1 MTRRNIVLGLA
12 FLLLLGGALALPAL
26 DREAQAGAGDAI
38 VVGPGETREN
48 IASFGGEVIVEGRVA
63 KTVFA
68 LGGVVTIAGEVGEAV
83 VGVGSEI
90 RLKSTAVIRGDLVA
104 VGGTL
109 VKDEGFR
116 IEGDTVYFKIGRF
129 PGKIFG
135 QGLKG
140 LLSISFLPLIILLK
154 AANAFVWLLLAVV
167 VTALFPR
174 QVVFAAGQV
183 RRRFWTI
190 LGTGLLGLI
199 IFSVFTAVA
208 AALCLVLIGIPVLLT
223 LTVAGMAVKIFGR
236 VVLLY
241 LIGESLAQSFRRK
254 SVSPGG
260 GALLGLVLVVLIGF
274 VPFLGFFVSFVFGIL
289 GWGIA
294 LRTKFGTT
302 ERWFG
307 RADRDAVPGAGTRAS

>member
-12 FLLLLGGALALPAL
+12 FLLFLGGALILPAL
-26 DREAQAGAGDAI
+26 DLRVVTETDDVI
-38 VVGPGETREN
+38 VVGPGESREN
-48 IASFGGEVIVEGRVA
+48 VASFGGDIIVEGRVA

-68 LGGVVTIAGEVGEAV
+68 VGGSITIAGEVGEAV
-83 VGVGSEI
+83 VGIGSEI

-104 VGGTL
+104 VGGTIA
-109 VKDEGFR
+109 KDQGFR
-116 IEGDTVYFKIGRF
+116 VEGDTVYFKLGRLT
-129 PGKIFG
+129 GKIFG

-140 LLSISFLPLIILLK
+140 VLSISFLPLIILLK

-183 RRRFWTI
+183 RRRFWTV

-208 AALCLVLIGIPVLLT
+208 AVLCLILIGIPILLT
-223 LTVAGMAVKIFGR
+223 LLVAGLAVKIFGR

-260 GALLGLVLVVLIGF
+260 GALLGLGLVVLIGF

-302 ERWFG
+302 EKWFG
-307 RADRDAVPGAGTRAS
+307 RTDRDAVTGDGTRA